1 MSCGIKLSLDNIIR
15 VGQKEEQE
23 KAVTPTK
30 EQQVVLPDTSKT
42 LSKVIVKPIPD
53 DYIIPSGE
61 LEINEQGV
69 FNVKEYESI
78 NVKAPFDK
86 LFNQYLNGTLTQVT
100 AEDLQ
105 GATRINDYAF
115 YNQAYLKSFDFNNI
129 DIIGNMAFA
138 KTQSL
143 KNVFL
148 KDSVIING
156 TPFAESKIQKFK
168 GFGIN
173 TPNVAK
179 GTFKNIHSL
188 THVEFYEGVLN
199 VDILSNGT
207 SLIAGMIIV
216 PSTCVNYNGGRYANI
231 SNSVFKSL
239 EPPSIPDNYNLSVI
253 GKSFVPLVSINKYK
267 TATNWVAGANK
278 IYPFV
283 QTESDLS
290 TIDTT
295 QYTKACVIGNDKGI
309 EDDNNYKIYNY
320 TNGKWVKGS

>member
-1 MSCGIKLSLDNIIR
+1 M
-15 VGQKEEQE
+15 
-23 KAVTPTK
+23 
-30 EQQVVLPDTSKT
+30 
-42 LSKVIVKPIPD
+42 IVKNPTYVKVEVPA
-53 DYIIPSGE
+53 PSRFAQ
-61 LEINEQGV
+61 LI
-69 FNVKEYESI
+69 
-78 NVKAPFDK
+78 
-86 LFNQYLNGTLTQVT
+86 NGTLTEVT

-179 GTFKNIHSL
+179 GTFKNVHSL

-199 VDILSNGT
+199 VDVLSGQYNMTIG
-207 SLIAGMIIV
+207 IIIV
-216 PSTCVNYNGGRYANI
+216 PSTCVSYRGGRYGKI
-231 SNSVFKSL
+231 LLSVFKSL
-239 EPPSIPDNYNLSVI
+239 EPPSLELHYGDGNAVNGDVR
-253 GKSFVPLVSINKYK
+253 GKSFVPLASINKYK
-267 TATNWVAGANK
+267 TATNWVTGANK

-283 QTESDLS
+283 QNESDLAI
-290 TIDTT
+290 IDTT

-309 EDDNNYKIYNY
+309 EDGNNYAIYNY
-320 TNGKWVKGS
+320 TNGEWVKE

>member
-1 MSCGIKLSLDNIIR
+1 M
-15 VGQKEEQE
+15 
-23 KAVTPTK
+23 
-30 EQQVVLPDTSKT
+30 
-42 LSKVIVKPIPD
+42 IVKNPTYVKVEVPA
-53 DYIIPSGE
+53 PS
-61 LEINEQGV
+61 
-69 FNVKEYESI
+69 K
-78 NVKAPFDK
+78 FDQ
-86 LFNQYLNGTLTQVT
+86 LINGTLTEVT

-115 YNQAYLKSFDFNNI
+115 YNQAYLKSFDFSNI

-168 GFGIN
+168 GFGVN
-173 TPNVAK
+173 TPNVTK
-179 GTFKNIHSL
+179 GTFKNCNSL
-188 THVEFYEGVLN
+188 THIEFYEGVIN
-199 VDILSNGT
+199 VDILSGQTNLT
-207 SLIAGMIIV
+207 AGMIIV
-216 PSTCVNYNGGRYANI
+216 PSTCVSYNGGRYANI
-231 SNSVFKSL
+231 SHSVFKSL
-239 EPPSIPDNYNLSVI
+239 EPPSIPADYNLSVI

-283 QTESDLS
+283 QNESDLA

-309 EDDNNYKIYNY
+309 EDDNNYAIYNY
-320 TNGKWVKGS
+320 TNGEWVKE